1 VVEMANI
8 CHNRIEFTGKACDLA
23 GFMMRFFGEIFYEAR
38 HYSSIAFAY
47 ITPPPDDVFTEEKL
61 FREKYGFKENYFGNE
76 DDGTAES
83 SPLKKWREE
92 KLVAVTEPFDV
103 AAYVEDCP
111 EGQKLVVGFD
121 TKWVPPEGWFFL
133 IAENFPNLDFT
144 CYYYEYLRGFVGK
157 QVFSR
162 GLRQS
167 EEYFLSDNPEWK
179 KKMEEYFGYE
189 EHDVP
194 EIAQDSLAGITSVKR

>member
-1 VVEMANI
+1 MANI
-8 CHNRIEFTGKACDLA
+8 CHNRIEFTGNAFHLA
-23 GFMMRFFGEIFYEAR
+23 GFMMKFFGEVFSGVR
-38 HYSSIAFAY
+38 RYSSIAFSY
-47 ITPPPDDVFTEEKL
+47 ITPPPEEIFKEEQL
-61 FREKYGFKENYFGNE
+61 FREKYGFKVNYVN
-76 DDGTAES
+76 AETDTKEP
-83 SPLKKWREE
+83 SPLIKWREE
-92 KLVAVTEPFDV
+92 TLVAITEPFDV
-103 AAYVEDCP
+103 AAYIEDCP

-162 GLRQS
+162 GFRQS
-167 EEYFLSDNPEWK
+167 VEYFLSDNPEWRV
-179 KKMEEYFGYE
+179 KMEEYFDYQ

-194 EIAQDSLAGITSVKR
+194 ENAQGSLAGITSTKL